1 MEKQIETNDLTLA
14 SYLHT
19 ELDRMQAEYLQDLED
34 GLDALQR
41 SNPGGPLKH
50 CSRCW
55 TVYPGT
61 TEHFRR
67 NRTAPGGLDHYCKAC
82 RNIYQSRYRRAFPVM
97 FQRYDREYRQS
108 RRVIR
113 LAFEERGIPFK
124 PKATEK
130 RCPRCNEVK
139 PLTREYYHRAL
150 SRPNGFHTHCKVCRS
165 KAVRS

>member
-1 MEKQIETNDLTLA
+1 MEKQIETDDLTLA
-14 SYLHT
+14 SYLRT
-19 ELDRMQAEYLQDLED
+19 ELGRMQAEYLQDLED

-41 SNPGGPLKH
+41 SNSGVPLKH

-67 NRTAPGGLDHYCKAC
+67 NRTAPYGLDYYCKAC

-97 FQRYDREYRQS
+97 FKRYDREYRQS

-113 LAFEERGIPFK
+113 LAFEERGIPFTG
-124 PKATEK
+124 PGGEK
-130 RCPRCNEVK
+130 RCPRCQQDK
-139 PLTREYYHRAL
+139 PLTREYYHRSL
-150 SRPNGFHTHCKVCRS
+150 SRPDGFQTYCKVCRS